1 MHEQRFTAV
10 MAWWYSNGGGRLAN
24 GVLDMN
30 GPEWLDNVLKEMN
43 DDAAKGK
50 PQEKRLTVREFIRK
64 FGYARRGP

>member
-1 MHEQRFTAV
+1 
-10 MAWWYSNGGGRLAN
+10 
-24 GVLDMN
+24 MN